1 MTTKSSYASV
11 HLDVN
16 PSARSAAAVVE
27 PESPFR
33 ILLLGDFSGK
43 GAPTGK
49 PTARWNPVEIDRDNF
64 EEVLAGVAPGF
75 PGMHSGKWTI
85 SIRTGSTRRASC
97 FRRCAR

>member
-64 EEVLAGVAPGF
+64 EEVLARVAPGF
-75 PGMHSGKWTI
+75 TGMH
-85 SIRTGSTRRASC
+85 
-97 FRRCAR
+97 FREMDDFHPDRIYQESKLFQALRE